1 MTSKSAE
8 MYANMFRPAML
19 RNIADHAQ
27 YAALSKSVDMTEE
40 ERKRFADLEAAIMN
54 IIDLQG

>member
-8 MYANMFRPAML
+8 MYANMFKPAVLQNM
-19 RNIADHAQ
+19 AVHAQ

-54 IIDLQG
+54 ILELQG